1 MTKRPYAPGVHGK
14 SFRRR
19 ASEYG
24 LQLMEKQKARY
35 AYGVSEKQFKNYF
48 KEIVRQE
55 GNKEDLLARK
65 LESRLDNVVFRLGW
79 GSSRRLARQ
88 MVSHNHI
95 LVNGRKLNISSYQV
109 QKGDIV
115 KISKRTQKTGIFEK
129 IEIAKKK
136 HEVPSW
142 LSLDKQK
149 NEAEMKDLPGLEN
162 WDKVGE
168 ISRIIEFYSR

>member
-24 LQLMEKQKARY
+24 LQLMEKQKVRY
-35 AYGVSEKQFKNYF
+35 VYGVSEKQFKNYF
-48 KEIVRQE
+48 KEIVKKE
-55 GNKEDLLARK
+55 GNKEELLVQK
-65 LESRLDNVVFRLGW
+65 LENRLDNIVFRLGW
-79 GSSRRLARQ
+79 ASSRRLARQ
-88 MVSHNHI
+88 LVSHGHI
-95 LVNGRKLNISSYQV
+95 LVNGRKVSTPSYQAR
-109 QKGDIV
+109 KGDVV
-115 KISKRTQKTGIFEK
+115 KFKEKAKKSIIFEK
-129 IEIAKKK
+129 IKAALKKY
-136 HEVPSW
+136 EVPTW

-149 NEAEMKDLPGLEN
+149 VEGEVKDLPGLEN